1 MNVRN
6 KEYEKLIFAKHQ
18 VSNVLQLIQGNEYE
32 EYMKLSLTKVYHELQ
47 RQLNNHEIQGM

>member
-1 MNVRN
+1 VRN
-6 KEYEKLIFAKHQ
+6 REYEKLIFAKHQ

-32 EYMKLSLTKVYHELQ
+32 EHMKLSLTKVYHELQ